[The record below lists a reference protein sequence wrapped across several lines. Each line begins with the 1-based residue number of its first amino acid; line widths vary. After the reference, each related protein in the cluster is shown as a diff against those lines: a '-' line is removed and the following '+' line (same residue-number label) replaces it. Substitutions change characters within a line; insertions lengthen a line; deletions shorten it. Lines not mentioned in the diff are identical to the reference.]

1 MSYIALKSIQQCLEV
16 LNVRIGDRNRHRW
29 ARGIASSLVVELHA
43 DTAQIGG
50 NTLNF
55 LLLPGL
61 FGLSKLLALAGRGKE
76 RRHCGL
82 EELTKEEILISR
94 AYLIGWGLERQL
106 AG

>member
-29 ARGIASSLVVELHA
+29 TRGITSSLVVELHA

-50 NTLNF
+50 NTLNL

-61 FGLSKLLALAGRGKE
+61 FGLGKLLALAGRGKE
-76 RRHCGL
+76 RRHCSL
-82 EELTKEEILISR
+82 EELTKEEILIS
-94 AYLIGWGLERQL
+94 
-106 AG
+106 